1 MKDTRTRF
9 WVDPFQTKLFYRVAN
24 YWLIYTITLFN
35 LLFAWRLLK
44 HGSDDLWLQFVAT
57 IYDNI
62 PLFVGFVI
70 AAPWIALDAVRF
82 ANRLVGPLYRIR
94 KSMNSVAANEP
105 VRPIRLRQGDFL
117 MEMQDEFNAM
127 LTALEQRGAVHRDP
141 APESPSVE
149 AAAVEAAAVESPS
162 KVGG

>member
-1 MKDTRTRF
+1 MNETRTRF
-9 WVDPFQTKLFYRVAN
+9 WIDPFQTKLFYRVAW

-44 HGSDDLWLQFVAT
+44 HGSEDLWHQFVTT
-57 IYDNI
+57 IDDNI

-82 ANRLVGPLYRIR
+82 ANRLVGPLSRFR
-94 KSMNSVAANEP
+94 NTMRSVTANEP
-105 VRPIRLRQGDFL
+105 VPTIRLRKGDFL
-117 MEMQDEFNAM
+117 MDMQDDLNAM
-127 LTALEQRGAVHRDP
+127 LDALEERGAVQRERADSTTSES
-141 APESPSVE
+141 AP
-149 AAAVEAAAVESPS
+149 

>member
-9 WVDPFQTKLFYRVAN
+9 WVDPFQTKLFYRVAS

-44 HGSDDLWLQFVAT
+44 YGSDDLWQQFVAT

-62 PLFVGFVI
+62 PLFVGFLI

-82 ANRLVGPLYRIR
+82 ANRLVGPLYRFR
-94 KSMNSVAANEP
+94 KTMHSVAANEP

-117 MEMQDEFNAM
+117 MDMQDEFNVM
-127 LTALEQRGAVHRDP
+127 LDALEQRGAVQRDVQGDVP
-141 APESPSVE
+141 GEQG
-149 AAAVEAAAVESPS
+149 VESPT